1 MFEFWLLSFTCF
13 QLISC
18 PLCSVDVAATAAA
31 IALLRVLVVLPS
43 RPSPSSPLLLL
54 VASAAYAQL
63 WVPMRR
69 PSPSGCS
76 CSAASSDCAALAVD
90 DVLLGAY
97 SRYLS
102 PSHFLPPCPYL
113 FTLRRLKRF
122 FRLMKTKSKTVSVY
136 SIFRPVRLSALLVL
150 SLSLSLSLSFSLNSL
165 HIFILCY
172 WMQLAVKNKRH
183 LVCLL
188 PFHLYSFWLLLLRCL
203 FLSSFFFLKIYY
215 CVMSNF
221 L

>member
-1 MFEFWLLSFTCF
+1 MCSFICF
-13 QLISC
+13 QLIST

-76 CSAASSDCAALAVD
+76 CSACASSASDCAALAVD

-97 SRYLS
+97 SRYKS
-102 PSHFLPPCPYL
+102 PSHSPSALSQ
-113 FTLRRLKRF
+113 LRRF
-122 FRLMKTKSKTVSVY
+122 FRLMKTKTKTVSVY

-150 SLSLSLSLSFSLNSL
+150 SMSLSLSFSLNSL
-165 HIFILCY
+165 HIFILD
-172 WMQLAVKNKRH
+172 ATGG
-183 LVCLL
+183 
-188 PFHLYSFWLLLLRCL
+188 
-203 FLSSFFFLKIYY
+203 
-215 CVMSNF
+215 
-221 L
+221 

>member
-1 MFEFWLLSFTCF
+1 MNHISLMSCAKLYLYLLYSIIVYFILFKFWILPFTCF
-13 QLISC
+13 QLISS
-18 PLCSVDVAATAAA
+18 PLCSVGVAATAAA

-76 CSAASSDCAALAVD
+76 CSAACASSDCAALAVD

-97 SRYLS
+97 SRNLF

-150 SLSLSLSLSFSLNSL
+150 SLSLSLPLILTQLFAYF
-165 HIFILCY
+165 HI
-172 WMQLAVKNKRH
+172 V
-183 LVCLL
+183 LL
-188 PFHLYSFWLLLLRCL
+188 DATGG
-203 FLSSFFFLKIYY
+203 
-215 CVMSNF
+215 
-221 L
+221 

>member
-1 MFEFWLLSFTCF
+1 M
-13 QLISC
+13 ISS

-69 PSPSGCS
+69 PSPSGWS
-76 CSAASSDCAALAVD
+76 CFAACASAASSDCAALAVD

-97 SRYLS
+97 SRNLS
-102 PSHFLPPCPYL
+102 PSHFLPPCPSL

-150 SLSLSLSLSFSLNSL
+150 SLSLSLPLILTQLFAYF
-165 HIFILCY
+165 HI
-172 WMQLAVKNKRH
+172 V
-183 LVCLL
+183 LL
-188 PFHLYSFWLLLLRCL
+188 DATGG
-203 FLSSFFFLKIYY
+203 
-215 CVMSNF
+215 
-221 L
+221 